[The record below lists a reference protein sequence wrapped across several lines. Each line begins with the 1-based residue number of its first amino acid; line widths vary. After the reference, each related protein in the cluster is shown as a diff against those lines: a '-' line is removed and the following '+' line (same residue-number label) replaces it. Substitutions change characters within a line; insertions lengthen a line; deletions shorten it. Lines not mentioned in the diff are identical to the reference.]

1 MAHFS
6 KFKLLFALKYHF
18 NGVQVYKEI
27 LKFGYFKKLEK
38 VRIKLG
44 WLRKLAAEMI

>member
-18 NGVQVYKEI
+18 NGGQVYKEI

-38 VRIKLG
+38 VRIK
-44 WLRKLAAEMI
+44 WQRQRKLTVEII